1 MENILKDIKKYINIL
16 KLCKI
21 YTDDKEINQ
30 IINLMLYTYNIVLNR
45 SNYIKL
51 KILLNNMQIYLDIVK
66 EKSNNNS
73 DMYFLYPFLVNYN
86 DKIIRYILNKI
97 DKHY

>member
-1 MENILKDIKKYINIL
+1 MKNILKDIKKYINIL

-30 IINLMLYTYNIVLNR
+30 IVKLMIYTYNIVLNR

-51 KILLNNMQIYLDIVK
+51 KILLNNIQIYIDIVK
-66 EKSNNNS
+66 EKSHSNS
-73 DMYFLYPFLVNYN
+73 DMYFLYPFLVIYN
-86 DKIIRYILNKI
+86 NSIMKYVLNKI